1 MTLPTPTAFSIVAAL
16 ALAISVTGIVAVQ
29 YYRSDRPIVLPKP
42 RGPHPVGRRL
52 LDWTDDRRHRELM
65 IFIWYPAP
73 PGTTGRIA
81 EYVPGKWGELAAKRT
96 FTIPARRI
104 REIKVSAIEDAA
116 LPAGQ
121 HPLLILSPAMG
132 SIPADYST
140 LAEDLASF
148 GYIVVGVTPTGSARV
163 VVFQNGRIVT
173 GEDGVDLEH
182 RELAQPLVERWV
194 GDFTYVLDRLAAD
207 PMFKERIDWKRVGVF
222 GHSFG
227 GAAAMHA
234 LHMDERFRRGA
245 NLDGAPQGME
255 ITGLTKPLLL
265 VNGEPL
271 PPSQKALNDKILG
284 ELKRICDSGSGGC
297 RIEDFPEAGHMNFSD
312 AGVLPS
318 RFPIPPSHFSLT
330 GIDGPAFLRKIS
342 DLLRRFFDEM

>member
-1 MTLPTPTAFSIVAAL
+1 MTPQTSAAFLTLAVGLAAVL
-16 ALAISVTGIVAVQ
+16 GIAGVQ
-29 YYRSDRPIVLPKP
+29 YYRNDRPIVLPKP
-42 RGPHPVGRRL
+42 RGPYLVGRVL

-65 IFIWYPAP
+65 IFVWYPAP
-73 PGTTGRIA
+73 PGTVGRTA
-81 EYVPGKWGELAAKRT
+81 EYVPGKWGELAGKGR
-96 FTIPARRI
+96 FPIPARRI
-104 REIKVSAIEDAA
+104 RETKVSAVEHAP
-116 LPAGQ
+116 LLAGR

-140 LAEDLASF
+140 LAEDLASY
-148 GYIVVGVTPTGSARV
+148 GYIVAGVAPPGSARV
-163 VVFQNGRIVT
+163 VVFNDGRIVS
-173 GEDGVDLEH
+173 GEDGIDLEH

-207 PMFKERIDWKRVGVF
+207 PIFKQNIEWNRVGVF

-234 LHMDERFRRGA
+234 LLIDSRFKRGA
-245 NLDGAPQGME
+245 NLDGAPQGKE
-255 ITGLTKPLLL
+255 ITGLTKPLLI

-271 PPSQKALNDKILG
+271 PLSQKALNDKILD

-297 RIEDFPEAGHMNFSD
+297 RIQDFPQAGHMNFSD
-312 AGVLPS
+312 AAAWPS
-318 RFPIPPSHFSLT
+318 RFPIPRSHFGLT

-342 DLLRRFFDEM
+342 DLLRSFFDEM